1 MLILSVEINTLNLK
15 LADIGYPFTNGKEV
29 TKFC

>member
-1 MLILSVEINTLNLK
+1 MLKLSMEINILNLR
-15 LADIGYPFTNGKEV
+15 LADIGYSFTNGKEV